1 MNMIPDSVVT
11 TPNNVFNSIWRE
23 YYKQTCRG
31 NASPTLMPK
40 KACDS
45 VSRTLFKYF
54 ALLASL
60 LFHFLIRNIFC

>member
-40 KACDS
+40 KS
-45 VSRTLFKYF
+45 VRLSEPHAF
-54 ALLASL
+54 
-60 LFHFLIRNIFC
+60 